1 MTTTIG
7 EQIAAQRKRK
17 YMSREAL
24 AEILEIAP
32 ETLARY
38 ERGNRKPNA
47 DIIAKLATVLGVTTD
62 YLMGRTDDPAPADIK
77 KEPAPQH
84 VQDEPNKEHVVPL
97 KHYGI
102 NGDKSL
108 MVPVYEDFLSAC
120 AGRGTNAAEIE
131 ASVKEFLEIPLWLL
145 CGEFSREPGKMPF
158 IVTVYGDSMV
168 EAGIPDGSQ
177 VLVNPVAEPRDRDVI
192 IAQLDGEWMIK
203 WIYWDRYG
211 GGELRSSSIKYP
223 PRPFV
228 KEDVENGRFV
238 YIGKVIRGLPVPKR
252 GE

>member
-1 MTTTIG
+1 MSGMRLKDARLLNHNMSQKDLAAKIG
-7 EQIAAQRKRK
+7 SSERSIIRWEKGETEPQRHV
-17 YMSREAL
+17 L
-24 AEILEIAP
+24 V
-32 ETLARY
+32 
-38 ERGNRKPNA
+38 
-47 DIIAKLATVLGVTTD
+47 KLADALGVSTD